1 VGAGLS
7 RRGRR
12 GRPGKSLNP
21 YGRGNRIDPDL
32 VKEGS
37 AARDQL
43 TEEGRRTISRRSLGR
58 HPDLDDVSPEV
69 GLLDEKAFERA
80 LSEDPDEAL
89 ALLADLTGATDRRLQ
104 ALARRL
110 AGRIV
115 VDLSRSG
122 RARARGIGTMTR
134 ERADRAEGDIDVDA
148 SLDSLTLAMANST
161 PPPLD
166 ELMVAAWRRPETALC
181 VVIDRSGS
189 MGGERLAAAAVAAAA
204 CSWRAPQDYSVIAF
218 GENVLVIKAQ
228 DTATPAGTVVNDVFC
243 LRGHGVT
250 NMAAALRAAGVQLQ
264 RSRAKR
270 RIALLLSDCRPTT
283 GEDPTVAA
291 RALDELCIVAPRDD
305 GDDASA
311 LAVAAGAAWT
321 MLAGPSDVPRAL
333 ASLLDR

>member
-1 VGAGLS
+1 
-7 RRGRR
+7 
-12 GRPGKSLNP
+12 
-21 YGRGNRIDPDL
+21 
-32 VKEGS
+32 
-37 AARDQL
+37 
-43 TEEGRRTISRRSLGR
+43 
-58 HPDLDDVSPEV
+58 
-69 GLLDEKAFERA
+69 
-80 LSEDPDEAL
+80 
-89 ALLADLTGATDRRLQ
+89 
-104 ALARRL
+104 
-110 AGRIV
+110 
-115 VDLSRSG
+115 
-122 RARARGIGTMTR
+122 
-134 ERADRAEGDIDVDA
+134 
-148 SLDSLTLAMANST
+148 MANST

-228 DTATPAGTVVNDVFC
+228 DTAIPAGTVVNDVFC